1 MLLVNC
7 CTQAPRWA
15 CAITIILYVHW
26 CRLFYGPLL
35 VANPNAAGV
44 RDGGLSDV
52 QSHVAAMNQVFK
64 KYNTGI
70 QFHIKVCGCDVAC

>member
-1 MLLVNC
+1 M
-7 CTQAPRWA
+7 
-15 CAITIILYVHW
+15 YVHW
-26 CRLFYGPLL
+26 CRLYGPLL

-64 KYNTGI
+64 KYNTDM
-70 QFHIKVCGCDVAC
+70 QFHIQVRVCNQLLGAVTTGDETMQG